1 MALIPSTEGSYDYQW
16 VSPRDPR
23 ATEVKLIETV
33 RTVGEDPSSNLLIT
47 GDSGDALRALGT
59 NPEWADRYLGKV
71 KLVYIDPPFNT
82 EQSFEHYAD
91 QLEHSV
97 WLTMMRDRLRHIIP
111 LLSDDGSVWV
121 HLDDAEVHRMR
132 SLMDE
137 LLGAGNFIAEV
148 IWEKADSPN
157 NSAQFLSTDH
167 DTILVYAK
175 DKRVWRPNKLPRTAA
190 VDAIYKNSDNDPRG
204 RWYAGD
210 PFANK
215 PYSLGLY
222 NVEGPTGRFFAPPP
236 GRYWR
241 ISESKFRALDDDGR
255 IWWGPAGDARLSI
268 KRFLNDVSGMVPRT
282 LWKHAEVGSNRSSKN
297 EMRALFPGV
306 SSFSTPKPERL
317 LERVLHIGSKPGDLV
332 LDCFAGSGTT
342 AAAAHKMNRRWVSVE
357 LQESTVTDFI
367 IPRLTKVVEGR
378 DPGGITSA
386 KTRLPASELAEGISA
401 DEAQAF
407 TSVIGKLSKT
417 LPGLDETTMKALRAA
432 TRTKETTTVRWEGGG
447 GFTVA
452 RMGPSMYEVD
462 DEDGTIYLSEMAVNG
477 TFARAVCGQL
487 GFRRDITEPVFCGR
501 KGRMRLAVI
510 DGMAD
515 EQVVRAVASS
525 LGEDEKAVVVAKG
538 IQEGAAALLREL
550 SPGSKIRKAPDDIF
564 MKGTVK

>member
-1 MALIPSTEGSYDYQW
+1 M
-16 VSPRDPR
+16 
-23 ATEVKLIETV
+23 
-33 RTVGEDPSSNLLIT
+33 
-47 GDSGDALRALGT
+47 
-59 NPEWADRYLGKV
+59 
-71 KLVYIDPPFNT
+71 
-82 EQSFEHYAD
+82 
-91 QLEHSV
+91 
-97 WLTMMRDRLRHIIP
+97 
-111 LLSDDGSVWV
+111 
-121 HLDDAEVHRMR
+121 
-132 SLMDE
+132 
-137 LLGAGNFIAEV
+137 
-148 IWEKADSPN
+148 
-157 NSAQFLSTDH
+157 
-167 DTILVYAK
+167 
-175 DKRVWRPNKLPRTAA
+175 
-190 VDAIYKNSDNDPRG
+190 
-204 RWYAGD
+204 
-210 PFANK
+210 
-215 PYSLGLY
+215 
-222 NVEGPTGRFFAPPP
+222 
-236 GRYWR
+236 
-241 ISESKFRALDDDGR
+241 
-255 IWWGPAGDARLSI
+255 
-268 KRFLNDVSGMVPRT
+268 
-282 LWKHAEVGSNRSSKN
+282 
-297 EMRALFPGV
+297 
-306 SSFSTPKPERL
+306 
-317 LERVLHIGSKPGDLV
+317 